1 VALVGV
7 LGNLSR
13 DRLATGRR
21 VGGAPFHC
29 ARALAALDVDAVVL
43 TKAAEADA
51 DLVEELAALG
61 VPIVW
66 RPSSATSAF
75 GIEYV
80 GDDRRMVVEALGQ
93 PWTADEVRGWIAE
106 ALGGAGWVHV
116 GPLARSDFP
125 AETLAELARTSRV
138 SYDGQGLVRPA
149 RTGELVLDTAYDPEL
164 LRSLAILK
172 LSEEEAA
179 VLGTVDLGV
188 PEVLVTLGARG
199 AVVHADGR
207 TEEVG
212 TRALD
217 GVDPTGAG
225 DMFAAAY
232 VAARARGEAPVAA
245 AASAC
250 SLVAEQLA

>member
-1 VALVGV
+1 MTE
-7 LGNLSR
+7 SR
-13 DRLATGRR
+13 QSKT
-21 VGGAPFHC
+21 P
-29 ARALAALDVDAVVL
+29 
-43 TKAAEADA
+43 
-51 DLVEELAALG
+51 
-61 VPIVW
+61 
-66 RPSSATSAF
+66 
-75 GIEYV
+75 
-80 GDDRRMVVEALGQ
+80 
-93 PWTADEVRGWIAE
+93 
-106 ALGGAGWVHV
+106 GAGWVHV
-116 GPLARSDFP
+116 GPLARSDFA
-125 AETLAELARTSRV
+125 AETLAELARASRV

-149 RTGELVLDTAYDPEL
+149 RTGALVLDSAYDAGL

-225 DMFAAAY
+225 DMFSAAY
-232 VAARARGEAPVAA
+232 VVARARGEAPVAA